1 MRIYP
6 PVTPEEARDW
16 LAAAAAAAWDEE
28 AAAGLADDI
37 AAMAEAMSIVSS
49 VHLPHDLEPLFPR

>member
-16 LAAAAAAAWDEE
+16 LAAQAAAWGEE
-28 AAAGLADDI
+28 AAAALAGDV
-37 AAMAEAMSIVSS
+37 ATLAEAMSTVSS
-49 VHLPHDLEPLFPR
+49 VQLPDDLEPLFP

>member
-16 LAAAAAAAWDEE
+16 LAAQAAAAWGED

-37 AAMAEAMSIVSS
+37 ATMADAMSIVSS
-49 VHLPHDLEPLFPR
+49 VQLPDDLEPLFP

>member
-6 PVTPEEARDW
+6 PVTPEEAQDW
-16 LAAAAAAAWDEE
+16 LAAAAAAAWGEE

-37 AAMAEAMSIVSS
+37 AAMAAAMSIVSS
-49 VHLPHDLEPLFPR
+49 VQLPDDLEPLFP

>member
-16 LAAAAAAAWDEE
+16 LAAQAAAAWGEE
-28 AAAGLADDI
+28 AAAALAGDV
-37 AAMAEAMSIVSS
+37 ATLAEAMSTVSS
-49 VHLPHDLEPLFPR
+49 VQLPDDLEPLFP